1 MAEVCLFAFLQGFKD
16 VTYSAEL
23 VSSTTLP
30 TTDDIQ
36 EDQSNDD
43 DGKMKGDESL
53 TRTNMTAGVV
63 EESQLVGRDREKEL
77 IANLISGHSDKHLE
91 VIAVWGMGG
100 IGKTTLIADVYQR
113 QELNEK
119 FTKRAFVTVLRPFK
133 LQNLLKSIAI
143 QLSGKKDALDFA
155 GDKEKE
161 YALMSVDDLIGA
173 LERLSQGSKCLIVV
187 DDLLHTNEWDLIA
200 EAFGKIKNASWTIAI
215 TTRQKDI
222 AEHCC
227 KKQECIRMLDLLN
240 DKEAH
245 KLFVK
250 TVRKILICSLF
261 QLIMLSMSTTLL
273 KLASKGDA
281 LQYFANLQ
289 EKN

>member
-1 MAEVCLFAFLQGFKD
+1 MAEDCLSACLQGSQD

-23 VSSTTLP
+23 VSCTTLP
-30 TTDDIQ
+30 TSDDIQ
-36 EDQSNDD
+36 EEQYNDD
-43 DGKMKGDESL
+43 GGKMKAEEGR
-53 TRTNMTAGVV
+53 THTNMTSGVV
-63 EESQLVGRDREKEL
+63 EEPQLVERETEKEL
-77 IANLISGHSDKHLE
+77 IANLILKHSDEHLD

-113 QELNEK
+113 RELNEK
-119 FTKRAFVTVLRPFK
+119 FTKRAFVTVLRPFT
-133 LQNLLKSIAI
+133 LQELLKSIAI

-155 GDKEKE
+155 RDKENE
-161 YALMSVDDLIGA
+161 YALMCVGDLIGE

-187 DDLLHTNEWDLIA
+187 DDLLHTNEWDVIA
-200 EAFGKIKNASWTIAI
+200 EAFGKIKNASWTIVI

-240 DKEAH
+240 DKEAR

-250 TVRKILICSLF
+250 TVRKNTHMQFISIDNAF
-261 QLIMLSMSTTLL
+261 YEHNTT
-273 KLASKGDA
+273 KIG
-281 LQYFANLQ
+281 F
-289 EKN
+289 ERR